1 MFLICGSPLR
11 WWFSSLKGEGK
22 KWCCRNPS
30 NLIYRYVVG
39 GSLGESLHI
48 FVILFI
54 FFFQNGESKI
64 SKINRQIK
72 WDKICSL
79 KTWISSSMQQ
89 LDHLI
94 IIIIIIIFLL
104 SSQKIIRRE
113 RDRPGFVRVFQF
125 FTLKRNKK
133 KYFCTWRCDDDTW
146 RCADTPPLSPWLRV
160 WGGI

>member
-113 RDRPGFVRVFQF
+113 R
-125 FTLKRNKK
+125 K

-146 RCADTPPLSPWLRV
+146 RCADTPLSLLDFVCGVESRTK
-160 WGGI
+160 